1 MVVMLLAGL
10 KLPAPVQSFCSAV
23 GNCTTPLALM
33 IAGVMLAGSKA
44 GDLVQRPFLYL
55 ITILCCVAF
64 PLAFILILWLLPL
77 DRTLCMGIS
86 ILAACPASSLTAV
99 LARQHDLE
107 GKLASQAVA
116 QSTLFIVISIPL
128 LLSLAGVLFR

>member
-1 MVVMLLAGL
+1 MVVML
-10 KLPAPVQSFCSAV
+10 
-23 GNCTTPLALM
+23 
-33 IAGVMLAGSKA
+33 
-44 GDLVQRPFLYL
+44 
-55 ITILCCVAF
+55 
-64 PLAFILILWLLPL
+64 L

-99 LARQHDLE
+99 LARRHDLE
-107 GKLASQAVA
+107 GELASQAVA